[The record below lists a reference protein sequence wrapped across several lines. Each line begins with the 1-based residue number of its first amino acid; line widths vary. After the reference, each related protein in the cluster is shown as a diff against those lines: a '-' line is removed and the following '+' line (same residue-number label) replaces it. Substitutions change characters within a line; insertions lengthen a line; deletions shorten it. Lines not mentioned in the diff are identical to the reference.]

1 MIRFFKND
9 IVSNPGSPIKQV
21 YKPQVNKDGTITLI
35 PDGFI
40 NTDEEISSYAD
51 SVDIE
56 NIVYRFLNG
65 EVDVLHK
72 HVGQY
77 GDFTN
82 MPKTLAEFLQL
93 QIDSKRVFDGLPAE
107 VKSKFDNDVNKF
119 FAQSGSKEWY
129 DKLAPLL
136 PDQELVVEKKEE
148 VKSE

>member
-1 MIRFFKND
+1 MIKFFKND
-9 IVSNPGSPIKQV
+9 IISNPGSPFKKV

-35 PDGFI
+35 EDGI
-40 NTDEEISSYAD
+40 VNTDEEIASFAD

-56 NIVYRFLNG
+56 NIVFRYLNG
-65 EVDVLHK
+65 EVDVLNQ

-82 MPKTLAEFLQL
+82 LPKTLAEFLQL
-93 QIDSKRVFDGLPAE
+93 QIDSRRTFDGLPAE
-107 VKSKFDNDVNKF
+107 IRSKFDNDVNQF
-119 FAQSGSKEWY
+119 FAQSGSKEWF

-136 PDQELVVEKKEE
+136 PDQELVIEKKEE